1 MREASEKVI
10 KIEAVDD
17 DIDDDTVMRFLE
29 NMYTGKYS
37 VPDPVVV
44 QVSSELKKPADPL
57 VEGKVISFAP
67 I

>member
-1 MREASEKVI
+1 MREASEKII

-17 DIDDDTVMRFLE
+17 DLDDHTVMQFLE
-29 NMYTGKYS
+29 FMYTGKYS

-44 QVSSELKKPADPL
+44 QVSSESKKPLDLL

-67 I
+67 N